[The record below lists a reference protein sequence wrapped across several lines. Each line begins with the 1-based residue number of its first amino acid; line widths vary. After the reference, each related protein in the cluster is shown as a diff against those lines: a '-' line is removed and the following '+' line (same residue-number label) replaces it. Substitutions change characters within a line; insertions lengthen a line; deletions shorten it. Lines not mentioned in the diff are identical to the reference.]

1 MSIEKYISPF
11 IESQFPLFYQEEG
24 DTFIDFTKAYYE
36 WLETEGA
43 ISQARKLLDY
53 RDIDN
58 TLEDFVTHF
67 KNKYIDSLPENVISD
82 KTLLIKHIIELYRSK
97 GTEASYK
104 LLFKMIFNED
114 IEIYLP
120 GKEIFKLSDGVWKTP
135 YYIEVSDNPYLSQL
149 IGKEIYSSSSGAR
162 AIVENFYVKSV
173 NRKIVNILVL
183 VEQIGRFKYGERIF
197 CEDLPEITTDN
208 SPIIFGSLSSISIT
222 NGGINYKVGDLLN
235 VTKSGV
241 GGIARVRATRNK
253 NGQVQFTLADGGTGF
268 SMEAVIN
275 IDGTVTSISNITNT
289 NPVVVTTTV
298 PHELSSGT
306 SLRIDQVEGMT
317 EINTGTYDYF
327 ANVINTTAYSVY
339 TNQTLTTPLNGT
351 TYSTYN
357 SNTGYMY
364 LNTGGAGANF
374 DIGSLVNKEI
384 YKINTDTIDSY
395 YNTRLD
401 SSVSGFKLNIT
412 NKNGTFSSGHIIKMS
427 NVNILEVDY
436 LMVSP
441 GTLVANGEL
450 VSNSSIGLNNITV
463 CCTDN
468 SMLVLK
474 GSDISNANLVSG
486 VTLKGATSNSIIYIN
501 TVFPVSTINCTANVL
516 SVGVN
521 YLTVNSQSGYFLYGE
536 SVIDQT
542 SSANATITSI
552 ERLTNWGFPAV
563 GLSDIENMDT
573 QIEDALTSVEK
584 EVGTIASLKNI
595 NPGTGYALDPIVTII
610 EPLIYNLKIMEPD
623 GHYKGFNAIVDAK
636 AGYAEGVVTA
646 VDIIDSGFGYER
658 DQDVDLYN
666 EENAYSV
673 SGKTVVDMNGVSKGY
688 WEDNK
693 SFVSDLM
700 YLQDSNYYQN
710 YSYEILASRMLNTY
724 ENYVKDLVHPTGMK
738 LFGRYVIK
746 NEIEDNT
753 VLMESSFSQ
762 S

>member
-183 VEQIGRFKYGERIF
+183 AEQIGRFKYGERIF

-268 SMEAVIN
+268 SMEAIIN
-275 IDGTVTSISNITNT
+275 IDGAVTSISNITNT
-289 NPVVVTTTV
+289 NPVVVTTNI
-298 PHELSSGT
+298 PHELTSGT

-351 TYSTYN
+351 TYSAYN
-357 SNTGYMY
+357 SNTGFMY
-364 LNTGGAGANF
+364 LNTGGFGANF

-436 LMVSP
+436 LMVSL

-463 CCTDN
+463 CRTDN

-573 QIEDALTSVEK
+573 QIDDALTSVEK

-666 EENAYSV
+666 EGNPYSV

-710 YSYEILASRMLNTY
+710 YSYEILASKMLNTY
-724 ENYVKDLVHPTGMK
+724 EKYVKDLVHPTGMK